1 MVNSNAVP
9 ENTLSPAFVERL
21 EATLLKSAKRGAS
34 DEVLAFQLTEL
45 CADLEP
51 EQLPAFRAELMTNIW
66 PKFARMPVMG
76 RILEGFTWTCRT
88 KTDVFHRAWRLAPP
102 SPAYQDAVQMTLLG
116 GILDVGSDVQE
127 CFRFFLKEYEET
139 VFGKPGQSFFGAPP
153 VQNPALRKALV
164 ELFRK
169 HVFSLAEKGERE
181 AIHLFTWVRG
191 GVVVRSGR
199 EQDDI
204 DRALCQAAISKLDLK
219 RMAGLLSAG
228 LLITSYD
235 PSGSLRNIKCAE
247 ELCLR
252 FLGRILPEVDGRP
265 NPQKTPFGERHTGLP
280 MLDSWQ
286 MNTEKAVT
294 GIPEIWLE
302 VSTALSDN
310 VVNEIRAIRDEICA
324 QADKGKFIGSRRSE
338 ISVTIIVPIDGRPQ
352 EIKL

>member
-21 EATLLKSAKRGAS
+21 EATLLKSAKKGAS
-34 DEVLAFQLTEL
+34 DEVLSFQLAEL
-45 CADLEP
+45 CADLKP

-66 PKFARMPVMG
+66 PKLARMPVMEQ
-76 RILEGFTWTCRT
+76 ILEGFTWTCRT
-88 KTDVFHRAWRLAPP
+88 DAFHPDYWDR
-102 SPAYQDAVQMTLLG
+102 PADYQSVVQMKLLG
-116 GILDVGSDVQE
+116 GILDVGSDAQE

-139 VFGKPGQSFFGAPP
+139 IFGKSGQADFSAP

-164 ELFRK
+164 ELFRG
-169 HVFSLAEKGERE
+169 HVFALADKGERE

-191 GVVVRSGR
+191 GVIVRSGR
-199 EQDDI
+199 EQDDV
-204 DRALCQAAISKLDLK
+204 DRALYQAATSKLDLK

-235 PSGSLRNIKCAE
+235 PSASLKSIRCAE

-252 FLGRILPEVDGRP
+252 FLGRILPEVDGWP
-265 NPQKTPFGERHTGLP
+265 NPKKTPFGERHTGLP
-280 MLDSWQ
+280 MLDSWR

-302 VSTALSDN
+302 VSTALSDKI
-310 VVNEIRAIRDEICA
+310 VDEIRAIRDEICA
-324 QADKGKFIGSRRSE
+324 QADKGKFIGSRKTE
-338 ISVTIIVPIDGRPQ
+338 IDVTIIVPIDGRPQ